1 MKIPLAFQK
10 VSYEEENKRKQS
22 TQHNFIKAK
31 IKIQANFSHFG
42 GNVFMYTYFNR
53 NILGYIYLVNKKQK
67 KSVNEKGSPKRPS
80 WS

>member
-53 NILGYIYLVNKKQK
+53 NILGYIYLVIKNR
-67 KSVNEKGSPKRPS
+67 KRKRFTEAS
-80 WS
+80 